1 MAQRCATNT
10 PVNEG
15 INQKHI
21 SSSQTHSC
29 PALQPFCIPQR
40 HVTPR
45 DTPSPFVPHVHTRIH
60 IHNSYIHIHINIYI
74 HMRKKISH
82 VNTHQ
87 STQLH
92 PHPNTHTHTQS
103 HMTTHVTET
112 DLRVRHYSPNPS
124 TSPPH
129 SSSLESVGHSLMQI
143 VGFCFRSIW
152 SIGG

>member
-1 MAQRCATNT
+1 MI
-10 PVNEG
+10 EG

-29 PALQPFCIPQR
+29 PALQPFCILQR
-40 HVTPR
+40 HVTPCHHL
-45 DTPSPFVPHVHTRIH
+45 SHMSIHTSTYTIH
-60 IHNSYIHIHINIYI
+60 AHKYINIYI

-103 HMTTHVTET
+103 HMTTHVTQT

-124 TSPPH
+124 TSLPLLTHPPW
-129 SSSLESVGHSLMQI
+129 SQLVVSLMQI
-143 VGFCFRSIW
+143 VGFCFRSICF
-152 SIGG
+152 SIISIIISYN